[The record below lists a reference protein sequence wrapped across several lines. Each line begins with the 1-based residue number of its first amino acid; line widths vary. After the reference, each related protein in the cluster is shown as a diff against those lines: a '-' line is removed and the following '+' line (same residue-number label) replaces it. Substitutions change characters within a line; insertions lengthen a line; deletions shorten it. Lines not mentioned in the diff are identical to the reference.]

1 MIDWYQRHRYAVLFA
16 TLLGTLVL
24 APLREVASLRVGLL
38 EILVAASLVA
48 ASTGIGTR
56 LGGRRAVF
64 ALALVSAAWFL
75 VRERLPDFLGTTGTL
90 LWLLMA
96 AVAGL
101 AAVRFALRASVVD
114 AEHVAAALSAYLL
127 AGLMFAVLYVLV
139 DRAWPGSIVDSAVSG
154 GSALSLESAVY
165 FSYVTLATL
174 GYGDV
179 LPRDSLAR
187 GLAVVEALGAQ
198 LYLTV
203 TVARLV
209 GLHIQNG
216 PGPPRTPDD
225 PDRGS

>member
-16 TLLGTLVL
+16 TLLGTLV
-24 APLREVASLRVGLL
+24 APLREVAGLRVGLL
-38 EILVAASLVA
+38 EVFVAASLVV
-48 ASTGIGTR
+48 ASTGIGP
-56 LGGRRAVF
+56 RAGAPRTVF
-64 ALALVSAAWFL
+64 VLVTLVIGAWFL
-75 VRERLPDFLGTTGTL
+75 ARDRLPDILGTTGTL

-96 AVAGL
+96 AVAAF
-101 AAVRFALRASVVD
+101 AAVRFALRATTVD

-139 DRAWPGSIVDSAVSG
+139 DRAWPGAIVDSAAQG
-154 GSALSLESAVY
+154 GSTLSLDAALY

-209 GLHIQNG
+209 GLHVQNG
-216 PGPPRTPDD
+216 PGPVRKPDD
-225 PDRGS
+225 QG